1 MTNLKEKS
9 FVAATAIFTFYVIQQ
24 TCRIQFF
31 WISWIAKSRSK
42 DRLFDFLLIGLMWS
56 ST

>member
-24 TCRIQFF
+24 GFF
-31 WISWIAKSRSK
+31 P
-42 DRLFDFLLIGLMWS
+42 LMMS
-56 ST
+56 